1 MIRQDELKVKV
12 GETKSA
18 VTGFG
23 GVSALVG
30 VAYQTGMADAL
41 DSRLQQVKRRCRG
54 YAPSASVVDLMLLLC
69 AGGECIDDLAVLRE
83 DRGLRRLLR
92 IPALVVR
99 HARTLWLR
107 APRGHPYLATLR
119 ASLA

>member
-30 VAYQTGMADAL
+30 VAYQTGMVDAL

-54 YAPSASVVDLMLLLC
+54 CMRRRRRWWMSDVA
-69 AGGECIDDLAVLRE
+69 AV
-83 DRGLRRLLR
+83 RGR
-92 IPALVVR
+92 
-99 HARTLWLR
+99 
-107 APRGHPYLATLR
+107 
-119 ASLA
+119 